1 MQGLSLSH
9 RFLRHTALALTLVFA
24 GVAMMPVDADAASN
38 KKTDVRK
45 KGSPKKAPPKNKTHR
60 KQAPAYTG
68 GPKASIYIN
77 AETGEVLAESGAAKS
92 IEPASLTKEMTAIVV
107 FDALKAKK
115 LSLNDTLPLAAAPG
129 PEADGAV
136 TLRRKTGTTP
146 GTPLSVHTLLAATAV
161 ASAADATVTLAK
173 AVCGDEDCFT
183 DLMNKKAREI
193 LGIRPGEHSS
203 THYVNSHGMPGN
215 RTTAKDIAKI
225 HQYMIETY
233 PRESRYFSLTSY
245 EIRGRTYPGHNALLV
260 SYKCRNSLGLP
271 YKCMEA
277 SKTGF
282 FRKAGFGIVG
292 SAAWN
297 GYRVIGVEMGHASA
311 AGRNRKM
318 QDGLDR
324 SFQQLEQSH
333 APKTASQP
341 WHFPSIGKQ
350 PPMEPE
356 PEPELLENSSLNTPA
371 NTAAVRPGPSP

>member
-9 RFLRHTALALTLVFA
+9 RFLRHAALALTLVFT

-45 KGSPKKAPPKNKTHR
+45 KGSPKKAPSQKAQR
-60 KQAPAYTG
+60 KKAPAYEG
-68 GPKASIYIN
+68 GPKAWIYVN
-77 AETGEVLAESGAAKS
+77 AETGEILAESGAAKS

-107 FDALKAKK
+107 FEAIRAKK

-146 GTPLSVHTLLAATAV
+146 GTPLSIHTLLAATAV

-173 AVCGDEDCFT
+173 AVCGNEDCFT
-183 DLMNKKAREI
+183 DLMNKKVREI
-193 LGIRPGEHSS
+193 LGVRPGERSS

-215 RTTAKDIAKI
+215 RTTAKDLAKI

-245 EIRGRTYPGHNALLV
+245 EINGRTYPGHNALLV
-260 SYKCRNSLGLP
+260 DYKCRNSLGLP

-297 GYRVIGVEMGHASA
+297 GYRG
-311 AGRNRKM
+311 
-318 QDGLDR
+318 
-324 SFQQLEQSH
+324 SH

-341 WHFPSIGKQ
+341 WHFPSMGKE

-356 PEPELLENSSLNTPA
+356 PEPELPENSRLNTPA
-371 NTAAVRPGPSP
+371 NTAAAGPGPRP

>member
-1 MQGLSLSH
+1 MQGLRLSH
-9 RFLRHTALALTLVFA
+9 RFLRHAALALTLVFTGA
-24 GVAMMPVDADAASN
+24 AMMPVAAEAASR
-38 KKTDVRK
+38 KTDVRK
-45 KGSPKKAPPKNKTHR
+45 KGSPKKAPRRN
-60 KQAPAYTG
+60 APAYQG

-77 AETGEVLAESGAAKS
+77 AETGEILAESGATKS

-183 DLMNKKAREI
+183 DLMNEKAREI
-193 LGIRPGEHSS
+193 LGVRPGERSS

-215 RTTAKDIAKI
+215 RTTAQDIARI
-225 HQYMIETY
+225 HRYMIETY
-233 PRESRYFSLTSY
+233 PQESRYFSLTSY
-245 EIRGRTYPGHNALLV
+245 EINGRTYPGHNALLV
-260 SYKCRNSLGLP
+260 DYKCKNALGLP

-297 GYRVIGVEMGHASA
+297 GYRVIGVEMGHPSA

-324 SFQQLEQSH
+324 SFQQLERSH

-341 WHFPSIGKQ
+341 WHFPSMGKQ
-350 PPMEPE
+350 PPIEPE
-356 PEPELLENSSLNTPA
+356 PEPELPENSRLTVPV
-371 NTAAVRPGPSP
+371 NTAAAGPGPRP